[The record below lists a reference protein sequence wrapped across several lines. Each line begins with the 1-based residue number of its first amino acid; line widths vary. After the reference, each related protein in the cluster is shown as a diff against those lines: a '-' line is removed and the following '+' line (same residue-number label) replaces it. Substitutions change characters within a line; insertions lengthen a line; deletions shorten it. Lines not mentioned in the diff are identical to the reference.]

1 MDAHHLDAHHLD
13 IVALAWS
20 RELGLPD
27 GALREAGTRS
37 IRVDDA
43 AVRVRIV
50 LLGAASAV
58 VGPRWAIE
66 RAADLSDEVLVSRGA
81 LLALT
86 KDHAG
91 RGAAP
96 STLFYASDFCREFGA
111 DQPLISHELTH
122 VLELQRR
129 CPPDD
134 VDEAD
139 LAAKR
144 NWFTLVDDEHRPLA
158 SAGYAELQGIL
169 ADMGVLTV
177 PHHRRRGFGTTVA
190 TLATNDALDGGLIP
204 QWRAHRDNTASRRLA
219 ARLGFVECGTL
230 TAVGVSASTVW
241 GISDGV
247 D

>member
-1 MDAHHLDAHHLD
+1 MDAHHLD

-20 RELGLPD
+20 REFGLPD
-27 GALREAGTRS
+27 GALREPGTRS
-37 IRVDDA
+37 VRVDDA
-43 AVRVRIV
+43 AGQIRVLR
-50 LLGAASAV
+50 LGAASAV

-66 RAADLSDEVLVSRGA
+66 RTADLDDDELVSRGA

-96 STLFYASDFCREFGA
+96 STLSYASDFCRETGTEW
-111 DQPLISHELTH
+111 PLISHHLAH
-122 VLELQRR
+122 VLELQRC

-139 LAAKR
+139 LAARR
-144 NWFTLVDDEHRPLA
+144 NWFTLVDDDHRPLT
-158 SAGYAELQGIL
+158 SAAYTELQGIL

-177 PHHRRRGFGTTVA
+177 PRHRHGGLATTVA

-230 TAVGVSASTVW
+230 AAVEVSASTV
-241 GISDGV
+241 
-247 D
+247 